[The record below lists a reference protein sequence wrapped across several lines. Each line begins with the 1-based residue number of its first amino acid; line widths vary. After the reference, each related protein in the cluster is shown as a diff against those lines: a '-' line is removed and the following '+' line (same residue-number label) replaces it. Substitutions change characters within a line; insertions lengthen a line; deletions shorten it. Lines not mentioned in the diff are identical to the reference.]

1 MPIDITIVGG
11 GMIVHDQILPSL
23 YHLQRTG
30 VVGDIQAVATSSARM
45 RDLINDRFANAV
57 PGQSFTAYPDPSED
71 PSKRYNDLYK
81 QVIPKMKPR
90 QMVVI
95 ATPDQLHYEM
105 VKFALEHDQ
114 HVLCVKPLVQTMEHA
129 IELEKLARERGLFV
143 GVEYHK
149 RFDRRSLEAREQYR
163 KGRFGEFKLG
173 EAKLMEP
180 YYYRHSNFQNW
191 FTKEN
196 SDPFTYVGCHYV
208 DAVYFITGLRPV
220 EVSVRGVEGTFPN
233 GNVGY
238 LWSSGTVRFENGGVL
253 NVLNGLGYPDD
264 AAGGNDQ
271 GMRLFCEGQGKG
283 ATIEHNDQFRGVS
296 HCYLDKDSGAHF
308 RYVNPDYF
316 RLVPWVGDGLK
327 PVGYGYESIE
337 GNVMAAAQLEDA
349 TANLAGDEALAKR
362 QQLLETID
370 EKGII
375 ATPGNSYINELVT
388 EAARLSIAADGQHAV
403 IEDGDTPSVRL
414 RG

>member
-45 RDLINDRFANAV
+45 RDLINDRFANAF

-163 KGRFGEFKLG
+163 
-173 EAKLMEP
+173 
-180 YYYRHSNFQNW
+180 
-191 FTKEN
+191 
-196 SDPFTYVGCHYV
+196 
-208 DAVYFITGLRPV
+208 
-220 EVSVRGVEGTFPN
+220 
-233 GNVGY
+233 
-238 LWSSGTVRFENGGVL
+238 
-253 NVLNGLGYPDD
+253 
-264 AAGGNDQ
+264 
-271 GMRLFCEGQGKG
+271 
-283 ATIEHNDQFRGVS
+283 
-296 HCYLDKDSGAHF
+296 
-308 RYVNPDYF
+308 
-316 RLVPWVGDGLK
+316 
-327 PVGYGYESIE
+327 
-337 GNVMAAAQLEDA
+337 
-349 TANLAGDEALAKR
+349 
-362 QQLLETID
+362 
-370 EKGII
+370 
-375 ATPGNSYINELVT
+375 
-388 EAARLSIAADGQHAV
+388 
-403 IEDGDTPSVRL
+403 
-414 RG
+414 